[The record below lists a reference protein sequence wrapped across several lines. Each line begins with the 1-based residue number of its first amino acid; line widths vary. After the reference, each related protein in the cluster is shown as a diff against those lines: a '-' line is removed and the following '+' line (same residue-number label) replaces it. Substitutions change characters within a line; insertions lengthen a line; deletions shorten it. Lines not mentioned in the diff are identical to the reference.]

1 VQIGATLLPLT
12 ALRPHE
18 RVKERKV
25 RDSLHIHVRW
35 GNMRRRIVVEHVH
48 GVVLDGHHRLAVA
61 HRLGLLRVPV
71 VVVEAAKVPVVW
83 RSTSVPIDPATV
95 VEAALSGVLMA
106 PRSTMHDLS
115 LLDVACDV
123 PLDWLRHPA
132 GWP

>member
-12 ALRPHE
+12 ALCPHE
-18 RVKERKV
+18 RVKEGKV

-35 GNMRRRIVVEHVH
+35 GKMRRRIVVEHEH

-61 HRLGLLRVPV
+61 QRLGLLWVPV
-71 VVVEAAKVPVVW
+71 LVVEAAKVPVVL
-83 RSTSVPIDPATV
+83 RSTSAPIDPAMV
-95 VEAALSGVLMA
+95 VEAALSGMLMA

-115 LLDVACDV
+115 MLNVECDV
-123 PLDWLRHPA
+123 PLDCLRHPA

>member
-1 VQIGATLLPLT
+1 MQIGATLLPLT

-35 GNMRRRIVVEHVH
+35 GRVRRRIVVEHEH

-123 PLDWLRHPA
+123 ALDWLRHPA

>member
-1 VQIGATLLPLT
+1 MQIGATLLPLT
-12 ALRPHE
+12 ALHPHE

-35 GNMRRRIVVEHVH
+35 GKMRRRIVVEHEH

-61 HRLGLLRVPV
+61 QRLGLLRVPV
-71 VVVEAAKVPVVW
+71 VVVDSANVPVVL

-95 VEAALSGVLMA
+95 VAAALSGVLMA

-115 LLDVACDV
+115 MLDVACEV
-123 PLDWLRHPA
+123 PLDRLRHPA

>member
-25 RDSLHIHVRW
+25 QDSLHIHVRW
-35 GNMRRRIVVEHVH
+35 GRVRRRIVVEHEH

-115 LLDVACDV
+115 MLDVDCDV
-123 PLDWLRHPA
+123 PLDHLRHPA